1 MKNWYLVYTKPRKEK
16 LAFYNL
22 QNQFYEVFLPL
33 VKVEKINKGSRR
45 IVEEPLF
52 PRYLFIQLDKFGC
65 QSWAPIR
72 STFGVSCLVKFGHQ
86 FAEVG
91 DELVVWIQQHLA
103 TAPIAERFKSGDLV
117 TITQGPFKGI
127 DAVFK
132 TYDGDER
139 AILLV
144 DFLFRKVEAKLN
156 LDFFN

>member
-1 MKNWYLVYTKPRKEK
+1 MKKWHLIYTKPRQEK

-22 QNQFYEVFLPL
+22 QNQSYEVFLPL
-33 VKVEKINKGSRR
+33 VNVEKINKGSRR

-52 PRYLFIQLDKFGC
+52 PRYLFIQLDKFGS

-72 STFGVSCLVKFGHQ
+72 STIGVSCLVKFGHQ
-86 FAEVG
+86 LAEVG
-91 DELVVWIQQHLA
+91 DELVNWIQKSLD
-103 TAPIAERFKSGDLV
+103 TVPVTEKFKNGDLV

-132 TYDGDER
+132 IYDGNER
-139 AILLV
+139 AIILIN
-144 DFLFRKVEAKLN
+144 FLSKKIEAKLS